1 MNKEFYKLPE
11 NLEEDIKLYEEEV
24 TRFLAGTISPSVFK
38 SGRVPRGIYE
48 QREDGSYMLRVRI
61 AGGTVTSEQMK
72 VLASISRNY
81 GSGQLHVTTRQ
92 DMQVH
97 DLKID
102 HTPQIMKELLSV
114 NLTSKGGGGNTVRNV
129 TACPYAGI
137 CKAEQFDV
145 TPFSH
150 ALTEYLI
157 ALKGSYNLP
166 RKYKISFSGCGKDCS
181 LARVNDLG
189 FIAESRD
196 GEAGFVVYAG
206 GGMGTKSRTA
216 DLMEEWIPAKDI
228 TRVAEGV
235 RRLFDKHGDR
245 KDRHKARLR
254 FVFDRIGME
263 AFRDELH
270 ETISTLDTV
279 PDCTTKAEILDKEL
293 CTTSYEN
300 KTDAETGIRYI
311 EQRQDG
317 YVAVSLH
324 MPLGFI
330 SAADF
335 EKIADVAEKFSDEKG
350 VRTTFSQ
357 NLIIQFVKKEN
368 LSELADYCRKQ
379 KLDILTP
386 AALKSFSSC
395 AGASTCRLGLCL
407 ARGAASACADALEK
421 SDVNITTLE
430 EMDIKLSGCP
440 NSCGQHPV
448 AAIGMFGTAQ
458 RNEGHLVPAYRIVV
472 GARNDIAKARFG
484 ELIGTVPAR
493 ALPDFVIDMARNYE
507 ANRNSE
513 DESFID
519 FFERQD
525 IEQFKSIVQKH
536 ANIPSYTDAPDYYKD
551 WGQDS
556 DFSLAGRGAGECGTG
571 VFEVIT
577 EDIDAAKEALD
588 SLSARTDDNEMFD
601 VLLPTVRAL
610 LITRGVD
617 SRDPK
622 EISYAFERHFI
633 DTGLVGE
640 EFRILI
646 SLTRSY
652 LGGLEKLLADKK
664 VEVTALLG
672 RVNYLLSV
680 LDSDLV
686 FRVPATDMIEEKE
699 EVISEPVAEEPI
711 KENFMDLRGV
721 ACPMN
726 FVKAKLK
733 MEMMEIGETLE
744 LVLDDG
750 RPIENVPGS
759 FRHEG
764 QEVAEMVEI
773 DDDHWRVK
781 IVKKS

>member
-1 MNKEFYKLPE
+1 MKKQFYKLPE

-24 TRFLAGTISPSVFK
+24 SRFLDGSISPSIFK

-61 AGGTVTSEQMK
+61 AGGTVTSEQMR
-72 VLASISRNY
+72 VLASISRDF

-92 DMQVH
+92 DMQIH

-102 HTPQIMKELLSV
+102 NTPQIMKDLLSV
-114 NLTSKGGGGNTVRNV
+114 GLTSKGGGGNTVRNV

-145 TPFSH
+145 TPFSY

-189 FIAESRD
+189 FIAESRN
-196 GEAGFVVYAG
+196 GEPGFIVYAG

-228 TRVAEGV
+228 IRVAEGV

-270 ETISTLDTV
+270 ETISTLDDV
-279 PDCTTKAEILDKEL
+279 PDCITEVEVLDKAS
-293 CTTSYEN
+293 CTSSYEN
-300 KTDAETGIRYI
+300 KTDAETDIRYI
-311 EQRQDG
+311 EQRQAG

-330 SAADF
+330 SADDF
-335 EKIADVAEKFSDEKG
+335 EKTADVAEKFSDEKG
-350 VRTTFSQ
+350 ARTTFSQ
-357 NLIIQFVKKEN
+357 NLILQYVKKEN
-368 LSELADYCRKQ
+368 LTELSEYCRQQ

-386 AALKSFSSC
+386 VALKSFSSC

-421 SDVNITTLE
+421 SDVNITSLE
-430 EMDIKLSGCP
+430 ELDIKLSGCP
-440 NSCGQHPV
+440 NSCGQHPI

-472 GARNDIAKARFG
+472 GARNDIEKARFG

-493 ALPDFVIDMARNYE
+493 ALPDFVVDMAKNYE
-507 ANRNSE
+507 ANRNSKF
-513 DESFID
+513 ESFVE

-525 IEQFKSIVQKH
+525 IESFKSIAKKH
-536 ANIPSYTDAPDYYKD
+536 ENIPSYIDAPDYYKD

-577 EDIDAAKEALD
+577 EDIDVAKKALD
-588 SLSARTDDNEMFD
+588 GLSARPDDNELFD

-617 SRDPK
+617 SREPR

-640 EFRILI
+640 EFRVLI
-646 SLTRSY
+646 SLIRSY
-652 LGGLEKLLADKK
+652 LSGVENLLADKK
-664 VEVTALLG
+664 VEVTALLD

-686 FRVPATDMIEEKE
+686 FKVPATDVPEKE
-699 EVISEPVAEEPI
+699 EAVSEPIVEETV

-744 LVLDDG
+744 LILDDG

-773 DDDHWRVK
+773 DDDHWRIK